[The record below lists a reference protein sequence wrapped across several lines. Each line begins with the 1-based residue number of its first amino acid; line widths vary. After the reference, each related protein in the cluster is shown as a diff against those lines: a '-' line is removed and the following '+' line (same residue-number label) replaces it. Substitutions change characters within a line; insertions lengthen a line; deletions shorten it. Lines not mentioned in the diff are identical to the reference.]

1 MFVDCRRIEVRGWAD
16 ERAGAEDAVDTPGEA
31 ADCGGQEA
39 GWRGWASQK
48 LTPWGWKPQRGG
60 HGEAGGH
67 SGRPPWPSA
76 PAHLVKGYVGK

>member
-31 ADCGGQEA
+31 ADGGGQEA

-48 LTPWGWKPQRGG
+48 LTPGAGNLRGVGTGTPGGTLEGPCGPLPQPIL
-60 HGEAGGH
+60 
-67 SGRPPWPSA
+67 S
-76 PAHLVKGYVGK
+76 KDT